1 MKMNVTPLLGA
12 VLLTA
17 AGSGAAASAARA
29 AAITIPAG
37 TQITVR
43 TIDAISGKTAT
54 PGAQYQASVDEPV
67 LVGSEVAI
75 PAGAGCTIE
84 VVSVQSGEG
93 MALRLRQIEVGG
105 KVFGTSTEFAS
116 VAAQGTSKKK
126 KAARR
131 GVGLGAL
138 GAGIGAI
145 AGGGTGAAIG
155 AAVGGGAGAATAI
168 GAQGKQLDVPSETRL
183 IFALTAPL
191 PMK

>member
-1 MKMNVTPLLGA
+1 MKRNMTLLPGA
-12 VLLTA
+12 VLLA
-17 AGSGAAASAARA
+17 AALSGAEASAARA

-43 TIDAISGKTAT
+43 TIDAINGKTAT
-54 PGAQYQASVDEPV
+54 PGARYQASIDEPV

-75 PAGAGCTIE
+75 PAGAACTIE
-84 VVSVQSGEG
+84 VVNVQSGQG

-105 KVFGTSTEFAS
+105 KVYGTSTEYAN

-138 GAGIGAI
+138 GAGVGAI